1 MIEGFKIITVTH
13 HQASLQDI
21 QKVILHPD
29 GIGDRLSQLKSQI
42 GIPEI
47 LYLATCNRVCYL
59 LYDEKEFG
67 EDRLQSFFQFVN
79 PALSSDNWTT
89 TRAQINFLQGKRA
102 MQHLFELAASIN
114 SMVIGEREIFRQLRE
129 AYDFAKEQN
138 LTGDNIR
145 LAMRF
150 TIEAAKC
157 VYANTAIGEKALSV
171 VALAFQQMMMKSQ
184 NREARVLMVGSGQTN
199 TLFGK
204 FLQKHQF
211 TNITI
216 FNRSLDGAQILAN
229 QLGGKA
235 YSLNDLKNYKGGFD
249 IMVVCTGSVE
259 CVITPDLYEQLIG
272 TDGSSKILIDL
283 SVPNNVDRK
292 VIQNYNVHYIEVEA
306 LKEKAKENLEHRLNA
321 IEAVKTILAD
331 FMNQFITAF
340 KQRLIERALHKVPEE
355 IKSVKDRAIN
365 QVFAKEFETL
375 DESSKDLLL
384 RMMTYME
391 KGCIN
396 IPMKAA
402 REAVV

>member
-216 FNRSLDGAQILAN
+216 FNRSIDGAQILAN

>member
-47 LYLATCNRVCYL
+47 LYLATCNRVCYF

-216 FNRSLDGAQILAN
+216 FNRSIDGAQILAN

>member
-47 LYLATCNRVCYL
+47 LYLATCNRVCYF

>member
-1 MIEGFKIITVTH
+1 
-13 HQASLQDI
+13 
-21 QKVILHPD
+21 
-29 GIGDRLSQLKSQI
+29 
-42 GIPEI
+42 
-47 LYLATCNRVCYL
+47 
-59 LYDEKEFG
+59 
-67 EDRLQSFFQFVN
+67 
-79 PALSSDNWTT
+79 
-89 TRAQINFLQGKRA
+89 
-102 MQHLFELAASIN
+102 
-114 SMVIGEREIFRQLRE
+114 
-129 AYDFAKEQN
+129 
-138 LTGDNIR
+138 DNIR

>member
-47 LYLATCNRVCYL
+47 LYLATCNRVCYF

-89 TRAQINFLQGKRA
+89 TRSQINFFQGKQA

-216 FNRSLDGAQILAN
+216 FNRSIGGAQILAN